1 MFNVPLSPCDAVPW
15 NMNMEPENHQF
26 GQENHLNQTCFI
38 FVFQIN
44 FPWGASG
51 SFVSHGCLLK
61 LCNTW
66 YRQAY
71 LAVFREWPNLVAT
84 FCRLQPKWSS
94 SIHSCQNLCKNVGF
108 WKVGSWFL
116 PYMMCSLSCFGC
128 LLEVFLCISTIT
140 TLKQQSKIEVLPM
153 SRRCRVQRHGRSFIN
168 ARCVWQSD
176 ITDRRWELNEYHFWG
191 LNSYITS
198 RKPTK
203 SIPLWLKKHDLQK
216 MSFGR
221 RYVLTM
227 DRCPVVR
234 ALSLFSTDGG
244 ATSQGWGF
252 HSNSRNW
259 RFHCLRTNAMHKVIV
274 QAVCNKQLYNC
285 PLQTIYYTVH
295 VLL

>member
-26 GQENHLNQTCFI
+26 GQENHLNQTFI

-71 LAVFREWPNLVAT
+71 LAVFRERPNLVAT

-94 SIHSCQNLCKNVGF
+94 NIHSCQNLCKNVGF

-116 PYMMCSLSCFGC
+116 PCMMCSLSCYGC

-140 TLKQQSKIEVLPM
+140 TPQAAIQNWGASHVPTVPCATSRAVLH
-153 SRRCRVQRHGRSFIN
+153 QRQVPLT
-168 ARCVWQSD
+168 VWQNWRSG
-176 ITDRRWELNEYHFWG
+176 EYHFWG
-191 LNSYITS
+191 L
-198 RKPTK
+198 
-203 SIPLWLKKHDLQK
+203 
-216 MSFGR
+216 
-221 RYVLTM
+221 
-227 DRCPVVR
+227 R
-234 ALSLFSTDGG
+234 A
-244 ATSQGWGF
+244 
-252 HSNSRNW
+252 
-259 RFHCLRTNAMHKVIV
+259 
-274 QAVCNKQLYNC
+274 
-285 PLQTIYYTVH
+285 
-295 VLL
+295 